1 MIYYLLRNISYY
13 QYLLY
18 IYLSQAT
25 LVRPHHHRCLCCC
38 LRLGLRLP
46 PHYPSASAPPLPAQL
61 THCYCPPPVHA
72 GIDAAVPTSRGHLV
86 ITTCAFGFAALWLLL
101 RCGSCSCWLR
111 LHCLCISALLVA
123 PAAGC
128 WWLLLLVVAATA
140 GCDTH
145 DLLRCQPL
153 HVDLHAQ
160 FI

>member
-101 RCGSCSCWLR
+101 RCGSCCV
-111 LHCLCISALLVA
+111 VA
-123 PAAGC
+123 PAAAGCGCIVFASLHC
-128 WWLLLLVVAATA
+128 WWLLLLAAGGSCCWLWLLLLVAIRMIYSDVNL
-140 GCDTH
+140 CM
-145 DLLRCQPL
+145 
-153 HVDLHAQ
+153 
-160 FI
+160 